1 MQSVVNI
8 TKMYLDSFHLMV
20 LFMHLQVCN
29 FLRERGVQESVVEK
43 FEEEKVSIWLFYTS
57 TPPGQVLWYSRVH

>member
-8 TKMYLDSFHLMV
+8 TKMYLNSFHLMV

-43 FEEEKVSIWLFYTS
+43 FEEEKVSIWLFLY
-57 TPPGQVLWYSRVH
+57 